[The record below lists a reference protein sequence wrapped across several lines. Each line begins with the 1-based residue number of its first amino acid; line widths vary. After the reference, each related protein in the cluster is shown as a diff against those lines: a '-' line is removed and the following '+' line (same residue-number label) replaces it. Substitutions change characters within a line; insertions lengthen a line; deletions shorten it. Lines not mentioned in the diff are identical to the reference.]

1 MGGDTVGFTI
11 QGLKK
16 QRNQIDKLKGLKKII
31 KEKVFKEEI
40 DWYPT

>member
-1 MGGDTVGFTI
+1 MEGDTVGFTI
-11 QGLKK
+11 QVLKK

-40 DWYPT
+40 D

>member
-40 DWYPT
+40 D